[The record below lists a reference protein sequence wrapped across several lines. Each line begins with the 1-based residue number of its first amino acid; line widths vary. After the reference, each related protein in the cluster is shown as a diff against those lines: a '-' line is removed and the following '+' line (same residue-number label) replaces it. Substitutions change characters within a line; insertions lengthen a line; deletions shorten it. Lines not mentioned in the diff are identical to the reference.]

1 MGSITDIVV
10 DGLKYPFNDVN
21 KYLGFGVI
29 QVIMS
34 ALFMGAFA
42 STGYYF
48 IQAYK
53 TSVSMGLDMIDLSVV
68 SPAMIIVS
76 AVLFVLGLIVFV
88 YISGYEFNIL
98 KFSISKNNELPA
110 FNDYV
115 GILKDGLKMIAVK
128 IAYAILPGILFLLG
142 LMLSVNDNVGAAVNV
157 IGSFIL
163 AIAII
168 FAIIVAFFLIMATAR
183 MVDMGTLRSAFDF
196 REIYELIS
204 NMGVVQYVGIL
215 IFLAI
220 AIAII
225 NLAASVIFEIFGFA
239 VALVLPTALASVFLV
254 MILSS
259 LLIDSFTSLAT
270 YRVYGSV
277 YNVAQGNYDFNES
290 ETEDSQYSEDTSAA
304 DENEVA
310 DSEEAAAED
319 VVDSEE
325 EATGDVV
332 DSEEAAAEDVVD
344 SEEAV
349 AVDDDVVVSQQDE
362 FSESED
368 EVSEDKE
375 ADEK

>member
-1 MGSITDIVV
+1 MGDIMGSITDIVV

-128 IAYAILPGILFLLG
+128 IAYSILPGILFLLG
-142 LMLSVNDNVGAAVNV
+142 LMLSVNDNVGAVVNV

-225 NLAASVIFEIFGFA
+225 NLAASAIFEIFGFA

-290 ETEDSQYSEDTSAA
+290 ETEDSQDSEDTSAA

-325 EATGDVV
+325 
-332 DSEEAAAEDVVD
+332 AA
-344 SEEAV
+344 
-349 AVDDDVVVSQQDE
+349 AVDDDVVSQQDE

>member
-48 IQAYK
+48 VQAYK

-142 LMLSVNDNVGAAVNV
+142 LMLAVNDNVGAVVNG

-168 FAIIVAFFLIMATAR
+168 FAIVVAFFQIMAIAR

-225 NLAASVIFEIFGFA
+225 NLAASAIFEIFGFA

-290 ETEDSQYSEDTSAA
+290 ETDDSQDSEDTSAA

-310 DSEEAAAED
+310 DSEEAAADENE
-319 VVDSEE
+319 V
-325 EATGDVV
+325 A

-375 ADEK
+375 AETDEK

>member
-1 MGSITDIVV
+1 MGDIMGSITDIVV

-48 IQAYK
+48 VQAYK

-142 LMLSVNDNVGAAVNV
+142 LMLAVNDNVGAAVNV

-225 NLAASVIFEIFGFA
+225 NLAASAIFEIFGFA

-290 ETEDSQYSEDTSAA
+290 ETEDSQDSEDTSA
-304 DENEVA
+304 A

-332 DSEEAAAEDVVD
+332 DSEEA
-344 SEEAV
+344 V
-349 AVDDDVVVSQQDE
+349 AVDDDVVVSEEDE

-375 ADEK
+375 AEADEK

>member
-48 IQAYK
+48 VQAYK

-115 GILKDGLKMIAVK
+115 GILKDGLKMIAVQ

-142 LMLSVNDNVGAAVNV
+142 LMLAVNDNVGAVVNG

-168 FAIIVAFFLIMATAR
+168 FAIVVAFFQIMAIAR

-225 NLAASVIFEIFGFA
+225 NLAASAIFEIFGFA

-290 ETEDSQYSEDTSAA
+290 ETDDSQDSEDTSAA
-304 DENEVA
+304 D
-310 DSEEAAAED
+310 SEK
-319 VVDSEE
+319 
-325 EATGDVV
+325 EATEDVV
-332 DSEEAAAEDVVD
+332 DSEEAATVDED
-344 SEEAV
+344 
-349 AVDDDVVVSQQDE
+349 VVSQQDE

-368 EVSEDKE
+368 DVSEDKE

>member
-1 MGSITDIVV
+1 MGDIMGSITDIVV

-48 IQAYK
+48 VQAYK

-68 SPAMIIVS
+68 SPTMIIVS

-225 NLAASVIFEIFGFA
+225 NLAASAIFEIFGFA

-290 ETEDSQYSEDTSAA
+290 ETDDSQDSEDTSAA

-325 EATGDVV
+325 
-332 DSEEAAAEDVVD
+332 AA
-344 SEEAV
+344 
-349 AVDDDVVVSQQDE
+349 AVDDDVVSQEDE

>member
-1 MGSITDIVV
+1 MGDIMGSITDIVV

-48 IQAYK
+48 VQAYR

-225 NLAASVIFEIFGFA
+225 NLAASAIFEIFGFA

-290 ETEDSQYSEDTSAA
+290 ETEDSQDSEDTSAA
-304 DENEVA
+304 
-310 DSEEAAAED
+310 
-319 VVDSEE
+319 
-325 EATGDVV
+325 

-349 AVDDDVVVSQQDE
+349 AVDDDVVSQQDE

-368 EVSEDKE
+368 DVSEDKE
-375 ADEK
+375 AEADEK

>member
-53 TSVSMGLDMIDLSVV
+53 TSVSMGLDMMDLSVV

-142 LMLSVNDNVGAAVNV
+142 LMLSVNDNVGAAVNI

-225 NLAASVIFEIFGFA
+225 NLAASAIFEMIGFA

-290 ETEDSQYSEDTSAA
+290 ETEDSQDSEDTSAE

-310 DSEEAAAED
+310 
-319 VVDSEE
+319 
-325 EATGDVV
+325 

-349 AVDDDVVVSQQDE
+349 AVDDDVVVSEEAVAVDDDVVVSEEDE

-375 ADEK
+375 AEADEK

>member
-48 IQAYK
+48 VQAYK

-68 SPAMIIVS
+68 SPTMIIVS

-225 NLAASVIFEIFGFA
+225 NLAASAIFEIFGFA

-290 ETEDSQYSEDTSAA
+290 ETDDSQDSEDTSAA

-325 EATGDVV
+325 A
-332 DSEEAAAEDVVD
+332 
-344 SEEAV
+344 
-349 AVDDDVVVSQQDE
+349 AVDDDVVVSQEDE

>member
-1 MGSITDIVV
+1 MGDIMGSITDIVV

-34 ALFMGAFA
+34 VLFMGAFA

-48 IQAYK
+48 IQVYK

-98 KFSISKNNELPA
+98 KFSISKNNELPP

-115 GILKDGLKMIAVK
+115 GMFKDGLKMIAVQ

-142 LMLSVNDNVGAAVNV
+142 LMLAVNDNVGAVVNG

-168 FAIIVAFFLIMATAR
+168 FAIVVAFFQIMAIAR
-183 MVDMGTLRSAFDF
+183 MVEMGTLRTAFDF

-225 NLAASVIFEIFGFA
+225 NLAASAIFEIFGFA

-290 ETEDSQYSEDTSAA
+290 ETEDSQDSEDTSAA

-310 DSEEAAAED
+310 DSEE
-319 VVDSEE
+319 
-325 EATGDVV
+325 EATG
-332 DSEEAAAEDVVD
+332 DVVD

-349 AVDDDVVVSQQDE
+349 AVDDDV
-362 FSESED
+362 SESED

>member
-1 MGSITDIVV
+1 MGDIMGSITDIVV

-21 KYLGFGVI
+21 KYLSFGVI

-34 ALFMGAFA
+34 VLFMGAFA

-53 TSVSMGLDMIDLSVV
+53 TSVSMGLDMMDLSVV

-142 LMLSVNDNVGAAVNV
+142 LMLSVNDNVGAAVNI

-225 NLAASVIFEIFGFA
+225 NLAASAIFEMIGFA

-304 DENEVA
+304 D
-310 DSEEAAAED
+310 
-319 VVDSEE
+319 SEE

-349 AVDDDVVVSQQDE
+349 AVDDDVVVSEEDE

-375 ADEK
+375 AEADEK

>member
-48 IQAYK
+48 VQAYR

-225 NLAASVIFEIFGFA
+225 NLAASAIFEIFGFA

-290 ETEDSQYSEDTSAA
+290 ETEDSQDSEDTSAA
-304 DENEVA
+304 
-310 DSEEAAAED
+310 
-319 VVDSEE
+319 
-325 EATGDVV
+325 

-349 AVDDDVVVSQQDE
+349 AVDDDVVSQQDE

-368 EVSEDKE
+368 DVSEDKE
-375 ADEK
+375 AEADEK

>member
-1 MGSITDIVV
+1 MGDIMGSITDIVV
-10 DGLKYPFNDVN
+10 DGLKYPFNDLN

-53 TSVSMGLDMIDLSVV
+53 TSVSMGLDMMDLSVV

-225 NLAASVIFEIFGFA
+225 NLAASAIFEIFGFA

-290 ETEDSQYSEDTSAA
+290 ETEDSQDSEDTSAA
-304 DENEVA
+304 D
-310 DSEEAAAED
+310 SEK
-319 VVDSEE
+319 
-325 EATGDVV
+325 EATEDVV
-332 DSEEAAAEDVVD
+332 DSEEAAT
-344 SEEAV
+344 
-349 AVDDDVVVSQQDE
+349 VDDDVVSQQDE

-368 EVSEDKE
+368 DVSEDKE

>member
-48 IQAYK
+48 VQAYK

-225 NLAASVIFEIFGFA
+225 NLAASAIFEIFGFA

-290 ETEDSQYSEDTSAA
+290 ETEDSQYSEDTSAE

-310 DSEEAAAED
+310 
-319 VVDSEE
+319 
-325 EATGDVV
+325 
-332 DSEEAAAEDVVD
+332 D

-349 AVDDDVVVSQQDE
+349 AVDDDVVVSEEAVAVDDDVVVSEEDE

-375 ADEK
+375 AEADEK

>member
-1 MGSITDIVV
+1 MGDIMGSITDIVV

-48 IQAYK
+48 VQAYK

-157 IGSFIL
+157 IGSLIL
-163 AIAII
+163 AISII
-168 FAIIVAFFLIMATAR
+168 FAIVVAFFLIMATAR

-225 NLAASVIFEIFGFA
+225 NLAASAIFEIFGFA

-290 ETEDSQYSEDTSAA
+290 ETDDSQDSEDTSAA

-310 DSEEAAAED
+310 DSEEAAAE
-319 VVDSEE
+319 
-325 EATGDVV
+325 DVV

-349 AVDDDVVVSQQDE
+349 AVDDDVVVSEEDE
-362 FSESED
+362 FLESED

>member
-48 IQAYK
+48 VQAYK

-68 SPAMIIVS
+68 SPSMIIVS

-142 LMLSVNDNVGAAVNV
+142 LMLAVNDNVGAAVNV

-225 NLAASVIFEIFGFA
+225 NLAASAIFEIFGFA

-290 ETEDSQYSEDTSAA
+290 ETDDSQDSEDTSAA
-304 DENEVA
+304 D
-310 DSEEAAAED
+310 SEK
-319 VVDSEE
+319 
-325 EATGDVV
+325 EATEDVV
-332 DSEEAAAEDVVD
+332 DSEEAAT
-344 SEEAV
+344 
-349 AVDDDVVVSQQDE
+349 VDDDVVSQQDE

-368 EVSEDKE
+368 DVSEDKE

>member
-1 MGSITDIVV
+1 MGDIMGSITDIVV

-48 IQAYK
+48 VQAYK

-142 LMLSVNDNVGAAVNV
+142 LMLAVNDNVGAAVNV

-225 NLAASVIFEIFGFA
+225 NLAASAIFEIFGFA

-290 ETEDSQYSEDTSAA
+290 ETEDSQDSEDTSA
-304 DENEVA
+304 A

-332 DSEEAAAEDVVD
+332 DSEEA
-344 SEEAV
+344 V
-349 AVDDDVVVSQQDE
+349 AVDDDVVVSEEDDV
-362 FSESED
+362 SESED

-375 ADEK
+375 AEADEK

>member
-48 IQAYK
+48 VQAYK

-68 SPAMIIVS
+68 SPTMIIVS

-225 NLAASVIFEIFGFA
+225 NLAASAIFEIFGFA

-290 ETEDSQYSEDTSAA
+290 ETDDSQDSEDTSAA

-325 EATGDVV
+325 
-332 DSEEAAAEDVVD
+332 AA
-344 SEEAV
+344 
-349 AVDDDVVVSQQDE
+349 AVDDDVVSQEDE

>member
-1 MGSITDIVV
+1 MGDIMGSITDIVV

-48 IQAYK
+48 VQAYR

-142 LMLSVNDNVGAAVNV
+142 LMLAVNDNVGAVVNG

-168 FAIIVAFFLIMATAR
+168 FAIVVAFFQIMAIAR

-225 NLAASVIFEIFGFA
+225 NLAASAIFEIFGFA

-290 ETEDSQYSEDTSAA
+290 ETEDSQDSKDTSAA
-304 DENEVA
+304 D
-310 DSEEAAAED
+310 SEK
-319 VVDSEE
+319 
-325 EATGDVV
+325 EATEDVV
-332 DSEEAAAEDVVD
+332 DSEEAAT
-344 SEEAV
+344 
-349 AVDDDVVVSQQDE
+349 VDDDVVSQQDE

-368 EVSEDKE
+368 DVSEDKE

>member
-1 MGSITDIVV
+1 MGDIMGSITDIVV
-10 DGLKYPFNDVN
+10 EGLKYPFNDVN

-48 IQAYK
+48 VQAYK

-142 LMLSVNDNVGAAVNV
+142 LMLAVNDNVGAVVNG

-168 FAIIVAFFLIMATAR
+168 FAIVVAFFQIMAIAR

-225 NLAASVIFEIFGFA
+225 NLAASAIFEIFGFA

-290 ETEDSQYSEDTSAA
+290 ETEDSQYSEDTSAE

-310 DSEEAAAED
+310 
-319 VVDSEE
+319 
-325 EATGDVV
+325 
-332 DSEEAAAEDVVD
+332 D

-349 AVDDDVVVSQQDE
+349 AVDDDVVVSEEDE

-375 ADEK
+375 AEADEK

>member
-1 MGSITDIVV
+1 MGDIMGSITDIVV

-53 TSVSMGLDMIDLSVV
+53 TSVSMGLDMMDLSVV

-142 LMLSVNDNVGAAVNV
+142 LMLSVNDNVGAAVNI

-225 NLAASVIFEIFGFA
+225 NLAASAIFEIFGFA

-290 ETEDSQYSEDTSAA
+290 ETEDSQYSEDTSAE

-310 DSEEAAAED
+310 DSEE
-319 VVDSEE
+319 
-325 EATGDVV
+325 EATG
-332 DSEEAAAEDVVD
+332 DVVD

>member
-34 ALFMGAFA
+34 VLFMGAFA

-48 IQAYK
+48 LQAYK
-53 TSVSMGLDMIDLSVV
+53 TSVLMGLDMIDWSVV

-115 GILKDGLKMIAVK
+115 GMFKDGLKMIAVK

-142 LMLSVNDNVGAAVNV
+142 LMLAVNDNVGAVVNG

-168 FAIIVAFFLIMATAR
+168 FAIVVAFFQIMAIAR

-225 NLAASVIFEIFGFA
+225 NLAASAIFEIFGFA

-290 ETEDSQYSEDTSAA
+290 ETDDSQDSEDTSAA
-304 DENEVA
+304 
-310 DSEEAAAED
+310 
-319 VVDSEE
+319 DSEE

-332 DSEEAAAEDVVD
+332 DSEEA
-344 SEEAV
+344 V
-349 AVDDDVVVSQQDE
+349 AVDDDVVSQQDE

-368 EVSEDKE
+368 DVSEDKE
-375 ADEK
+375 AEADEK

>member
-1 MGSITDIVV
+1 MGDIMGSITDIVV
-10 DGLKYPFNDVN
+10 DGLKYPFNDLN

-53 TSVSMGLDMIDLSVV
+53 TSVSMGLDMMDLSVV

-115 GILKDGLKMIAVK
+115 GMFKDGLKMIAVQ

-142 LMLSVNDNVGAAVNV
+142 LMLAVNDNVGAVVNG

-168 FAIIVAFFLIMATAR
+168 FAIVVAFFQIMAIAR

-196 REIYELIS
+196 REIFDLIS
-204 NMGVVQYVGIL
+204 NMGIVQYVGIL
-215 IFLAI
+215 IFLVI

-225 NLAASVIFEIFGFA
+225 NLAASAIFEIFGFA

-290 ETEDSQYSEDTSAA
+290 ETDDSQDSEDTSAA
-304 DENEVA
+304 
-310 DSEEAAAED
+310 
-319 VVDSEE
+319 
-325 EATGDVV
+325 
-332 DSEEAAAEDVVD
+332 
-344 SEEAV
+344 
-349 AVDDDVVVSQQDE
+349 DDDVVVSQQDE

>member
-1 MGSITDIVV
+1 MGDIMGSITDIVV

-53 TSVSMGLDMIDLSVV
+53 TSVSMGLDMMDLSVV

-88 YISGYEFNIL
+88 YISGYEFN
-98 KFSISKNNELPA
+98 SKNNELPA

-142 LMLSVNDNVGAAVNV
+142 LMLSVNDNVGAAVNI

-225 NLAASVIFEIFGFA
+225 NLAASAIFEMIGFA

-290 ETEDSQYSEDTSAA
+290 ETEDSQYSEDTSAE

-310 DSEEAAAED
+310 
-319 VVDSEE
+319 
-325 EATGDVV
+325 
-332 DSEEAAAEDVVD
+332 D

-349 AVDDDVVVSQQDE
+349 AVDDDVVVSEEAVAVDDDVVVSEEDE

-375 ADEK
+375 AEADEK

>member
-1 MGSITDIVV
+1 MGDIMGSITDIVV

-53 TSVSMGLDMIDLSVV
+53 TSVSMGLDMMDLSVV

-142 LMLSVNDNVGAAVNV
+142 LMLSVNDNVGAAVNI

-225 NLAASVIFEIFGFA
+225 NLAASAIFEMIGFA

-254 MILSS
+254 MISS

-290 ETEDSQYSEDTSAA
+290 ETEDSQYSEDTSAE

-310 DSEEAAAED
+310 
-319 VVDSEE
+319 
-325 EATGDVV
+325 
-332 DSEEAAAEDVVD
+332 D

-349 AVDDDVVVSQQDE
+349 AVDDDVVVSEEAVAVDDDVVVSEEDE

-375 ADEK
+375 AEADEK

>member
-48 IQAYK
+48 VQAYK

-225 NLAASVIFEIFGFA
+225 NLAASAIFEIFGFA

-290 ETEDSQYSEDTSAA
+290 ETEDSQDSEDTSAA
-304 DENEVA
+304 
-310 DSEEAAAED
+310 
-319 VVDSEE
+319 
-325 EATGDVV
+325 

-349 AVDDDVVVSQQDE
+349 AVDDDVVSQQDE

-368 EVSEDKE
+368 DVSEDKE

>member
-1 MGSITDIVV
+1 MGDIMGSITDIVV

-48 IQAYK
+48 VQAYK

-142 LMLSVNDNVGAAVNV
+142 LMLAVNDNVGAAVNV

-225 NLAASVIFEIFGFA
+225 NLAASAIFEIFGFA

-290 ETEDSQYSEDTSAA
+290 ETDDSQDSEDTSAA

-310 DSEEAAAED
+310 DSEEAAAE
-319 VVDSEE
+319 
-325 EATGDVV
+325 DVV

-349 AVDDDVVVSQQDE
+349 AVDDDVVVSEEDE
-362 FSESED
+362 FLESED

>member
-1 MGSITDIVV
+1 MGDIMGSITDIVV

-42 STGYYF
+42 SSGYYF
-48 IQAYK
+48 VQAYK
-53 TSVSMGLDMIDLSVV
+53 TSVSMGLDMMDLSVV

-142 LMLSVNDNVGAAVNV
+142 LMLAVNDNVGAAVNA
-157 IGSFIL
+157 IGSLIL

-168 FAIIVAFFLIMATAR
+168 FAVVVAFFMIMATAR

-196 REIYELIS
+196 KEIHELIS

-220 AIAII
+220 ALAII
-225 NLAASVIFEIFGFA
+225 NLAASAIFEMIGFA
-239 VALVLPTALASVFLV
+239 VALALPTALASVFLV

-277 YNVAQGNYDFNES
+277 YNVAKGDSDFNES
-290 ETEDSQYSEDTSAA
+290 ESEDSQDSEEKAA
-304 DENEVA
+304 DENE
-310 DSEEAAAED
+310 

-325 EATGDVV
+325 EATADVV
-332 DSEEAAAEDVVD
+332 KSEE
-344 SEEAV
+344 
-349 AVDDDVVVSQQDE
+349 DDI
-362 FSESED
+362 SESED
-368 EVSEDKE
+368 AVSEDKE
-375 ADEK
+375 AESDEK

>member
-1 MGSITDIVV
+1 MGDIMGSITDIVV
-10 DGLKYPFNDVN
+10 EGLKYPFNDVN
-21 KYLGFGVI
+21 KYLVFGVI

-34 ALFMGAFA
+34 VLFMGAFA

-48 IQAYK
+48 VQAYK

-157 IGSFIL
+157 IGSLIL
-163 AIAII
+163 AISII
-168 FAIIVAFFLIMATAR
+168 FAIVVAFFLIMATAR

-225 NLAASVIFEIFGFA
+225 NLAASAIFEMIGFA

-290 ETEDSQYSEDTSAA
+290 ETEDSQDSEDTSAA

-325 EATGDVV
+325 V
-332 DSEEAAAEDVVD
+332 
-344 SEEAV
+344 V
-349 AVDDDVVVSQQDE
+349 AVDDDVVVSEEDDV
-362 FSESED
+362 SESED
-368 EVSEDKE
+368 DVSEDKE
-375 ADEK
+375 AEADEK

>member
-1 MGSITDIVV
+1 MGDIMGSITDIVV

-48 IQAYK
+48 VQAYK

-142 LMLSVNDNVGAAVNV
+142 LMLAVNDNVGAAVNV

-225 NLAASVIFEIFGFA
+225 NLAASAIFEIFGFA

-290 ETEDSQYSEDTSAA
+290 ETDDSQDSEDTSAA

-325 EATGDVV
+325 
-332 DSEEAAAEDVVD
+332 AA
-344 SEEAV
+344 
-349 AVDDDVVVSQQDE
+349 AVDDDVVSQQDE

-368 EVSEDKE
+368 DVSEDKE

>member
-1 MGSITDIVV
+1 MGDIMGSITDIVV

-48 IQAYK
+48 VQAYK

-68 SPAMIIVS
+68 SPTMIIVS

-128 IAYAILPGILFLLG
+128 IAYSILPGILFLLG
-142 LMLSVNDNVGAAVNV
+142 LMLSVNDNVGAVVNV

-225 NLAASVIFEIFGFA
+225 NLAASAIFEIFGFA

-290 ETEDSQYSEDTSAA
+290 ETEDSQDSEDTSAA

-310 DSEEAAAED
+310 DSEE
-319 VVDSEE
+319 

-332 DSEEAAAEDVVD
+332 DSEEAAT
-344 SEEAV
+344 
-349 AVDDDVVVSQQDE
+349 VDDDVVSQQDE

>member
-142 LMLSVNDNVGAAVNV
+142 LMLSVNDNVGSAVNI

-225 NLAASVIFEIFGFA
+225 NLAASAIFEMIGFA

-304 DENEVA
+304 D
-310 DSEEAAAED
+310 SEED
-319 VVDSEE
+319 
-325 EATGDVV
+325 ATGDVV

-344 SEEAV
+344 SEEAA
-349 AVDDDVVVSQQDE
+349 AVDDDVVSQQDE

-368 EVSEDKE
+368 DVSEDKE

>member
-1 MGSITDIVV
+1 MWSITDIVV

-21 KYLGFGVI
+21 KYLGFGII

-48 IQAYK
+48 VQAYK

-68 SPAMIIVS
+68 SPTMIIVS

-142 LMLSVNDNVGAAVNV
+142 LMLAVNDNVGAVVNG

-168 FAIIVAFFLIMATAR
+168 FAIVVAFFQIMAIAR

-225 NLAASVIFEIFGFA
+225 NLAASAIFEIFGFA

-290 ETEDSQYSEDTSAA
+290 ETEDSQYSEDTSAE

-325 EATGDVV
+325 
-332 DSEEAAAEDVVD
+332 AA
-344 SEEAV
+344 
-349 AVDDDVVVSQQDE
+349 AVDDDVVSQEDE

>member
-1 MGSITDIVV
+1 MGDIMGSITDIVV

-142 LMLSVNDNVGAAVNV
+142 LMLSVNDNVGSAVNI

-225 NLAASVIFEIFGFA
+225 NLAASAIFEMIGFA

-304 DENEVA
+304 D
-310 DSEEAAAED
+310 SEED
-319 VVDSEE
+319 
-325 EATGDVV
+325 ATGDVV

-344 SEEAV
+344 SEEAAAEDV
-349 AVDDDVVVSQQDE
+349 VDSEEAAAVDDDVVSQQDE

-368 EVSEDKE
+368 DVSEDKE

>member
-1 MGSITDIVV
+1 MGDIMGSITDIVV

-48 IQAYK
+48 VQAYR

-68 SPAMIIVS
+68 SPTMIIVS

-98 KFSISKNNELPA
+98 KFSILKNNELPA

-142 LMLSVNDNVGAAVNV
+142 LMLAVNDNVGAVVNG

-168 FAIIVAFFLIMATAR
+168 FAIVVAFFQIMAIAR

-225 NLAASVIFEIFGFA
+225 NLAASAIFEIFGFA
-239 VALVLPTALASVFLV
+239 VAK
-254 MILSS
+254 
-259 LLIDSFTSLAT
+259 
-270 YRVYGSV
+270 
-277 YNVAQGNYDFNES
+277 NYSYFH
-290 ETEDSQYSEDTSAA
+290 
-304 DENEVA
+304 
-310 DSEEAAAED
+310 
-319 VVDSEE
+319 
-325 EATGDVV
+325 
-332 DSEEAAAEDVVD
+332 
-344 SEEAV
+344 
-349 AVDDDVVVSQQDE
+349 
-362 FSESED
+362 
-368 EVSEDKE
+368 
-375 ADEK
+375 

>member
-1 MGSITDIVV
+1 MGDIMGSITDIVV

-42 STGYYF
+42 STGY
-48 IQAYK
+48 
-53 TSVSMGLDMIDLSVV
+53 DLSVV

-142 LMLSVNDNVGAAVNV
+142 LMLSVNDNVGAAVNI

-225 NLAASVIFEIFGFA
+225 NLAASAIFEMIGFA

-290 ETEDSQYSEDTSAA
+290 ETEDSQYSEDTSAE

-310 DSEEAAAED
+310 
-319 VVDSEE
+319 
-325 EATGDVV
+325 
-332 DSEEAAAEDVVD
+332 D

-349 AVDDDVVVSQQDE
+349 AVDDDVVVSEEAVAVDDDVVVSEEDE

-375 ADEK
+375 AEADEK

>member
-48 IQAYK
+48 VQAYK

-142 LMLSVNDNVGAAVNV
+142 LMLAVNDNVGAAVNV

-225 NLAASVIFEIFGFA
+225 NLAASAIFEIFGFA

-290 ETEDSQYSEDTSAA
+290 ETEDSQDSKDTSAA
-304 DENEVA
+304 D
-310 DSEEAAAED
+310 SEK
-319 VVDSEE
+319 
-325 EATGDVV
+325 EATEDVV
-332 DSEEAAAEDVVD
+332 DSEEAAT
-344 SEEAV
+344 
-349 AVDDDVVVSQQDE
+349 VDDDVVSQQDE

-368 EVSEDKE
+368 DVSEDKE

>member
-53 TSVSMGLDMIDLSVV
+53 TSVSMGLDMMDLSVV

-142 LMLSVNDNVGAAVNV
+142 LMLSVNDNVGAAVNI

-225 NLAASVIFEIFGFA
+225 NLAASAIFEIFGFA

-290 ETEDSQYSEDTSAA
+290 ETEDSQDSEDTSAA
-304 DENEVA
+304 
-310 DSEEAAAED
+310 
-319 VVDSEE
+319 
-325 EATGDVV
+325 

-349 AVDDDVVVSQQDE
+349 AVDDDVVSQQDE

-368 EVSEDKE
+368 DVSEDKE
-375 ADEK
+375 AEADEK

>member
-142 LMLSVNDNVGAAVNV
+142 LMLSVNDNVGSAVNI

-225 NLAASVIFEIFGFA
+225 NLAASAIFEMIGFA

-304 DENEVA
+304 D
-310 DSEEAAAED
+310 SEED
-319 VVDSEE
+319 
-325 EATGDVV
+325 ATGDVV

-344 SEEAV
+344 SEEAAAEDV
-349 AVDDDVVVSQQDE
+349 VDSEEAAAVDDDVVSQQDE

-368 EVSEDKE
+368 DVSEDKE

>member
-1 MGSITDIVV
+1 MGDIMGSITDIVV

-53 TSVSMGLDMIDLSVV
+53 TSVSMGLDMIDWSVV

-225 NLAASVIFEIFGFA
+225 NLAASAIFEMIGFA

-290 ETEDSQYSEDTSAA
+290 ETEDSQYSEDTSAE

-310 DSEEAAAED
+310 DSEEAVAVDDD
-319 VVDSEE
+319 VV
-325 EATGDVV
+325 V
-332 DSEEAAAEDVVD
+332 

-375 ADEK
+375 AEADEK